1 MPEAVVRWVHSLFG
15 TLGGIW
21 GRTLYILGVAGYNKT
36 IWDVFALQGE
46 QEEAGECLYG
56 ARFVEH
62 FPIRQVVPDGLA
74 QARFCSWAHWARF
87 FIGKNMYCSRY
98 NIFTYNAL
106 FYKCLSMREWVDG
119 IGCVWMTLSRLG
131 RCSHLG
137 YNSFTCLRFM
147 AGVPH
152 MHHKLINKYI
162 LSPRRGSC
170 LLIRPRASAS

>member
-1 MPEAVVRWVHSLFG
+1 VGALTVGLIGGDLGWEFVYFGGSRVWYTHLGCFG
-15 TLGGIW
+15 T
-21 GRTLYILGVAGYNKT
+21 K
-36 IWDVFALQGE
+36 